1 MTDTRLTFFGAT
13 GEVTGSCT
21 LVETRRARV
30 LIDFGMIQGAAEVEN
45 RNTVLPPLDVDHL
58 DAVVITHAHMD
69 HCGRLPMLAPLG
81 LRAPIFA
88 TQPTTELLAP
98 ILHGSARLQSMLA
111 WQHANPRPRRASS
124 RSRIGAGV
132 RRLSTPQPTA
142 PESEDAAPPR
152 LYTEVEVAAVLPL
165 ITPLP
170 YLSPH
175 AIAPGITLRFL
186 DAGHVIGSASIELT
200 IGEGIEQHTI
210 VFSGDLGP
218 NGAPLVRPVRPPDR
232 ADVLVL
238 ESTYGD
244 RVHPEVRGTLAALA
258 EVVREAK
265 HSRSRVLAP
274 TFTLGRAQQLLFR
287 LGQLSRDGRLMGVP
301 VYLDSKMALIASE
314 TYMRHPDLLDA
325 ETARRARTGD
335 APLQFPELIYIDSR
349 EDSRRLNHM
358 RGPGI
363 IIAGSGFCH
372 GGPIVHH
379 LRHGLHRHDCRVLL
393 IGHQPH
399 GTPAGDLARGARSV
413 FLDDEEFDVEAKV
426 HRLPGFSGHADRND
440 LRAFAA
446 GIPTTPGII
455 ILNHGETDQRAPL
468 ATAIA
473 NQLSTK
479 VLTPHGIEQIAL

>member
-1 MTDTRLTFFGAT
+1 MPDTLLTFFGAT

-21 LVETRRARV
+21 LVETRHARV
-30 LIDFGMIQGAAEVEN
+30 LIDFGMVQGAAEVER
-45 RNTVLPPLDVDHL
+45 RNTLLPPLDADHL
-58 DAVVITHAHMD
+58 DAVVVTHAHVD

-81 LRAPIFA
+81 FRAPIYA
-88 TQPTTELLAP
+88 TQPTADVLGP

-111 WQHANPRPRRASS
+111 WQHANPRPIARP
-124 RSRIGAGV
+124 RIGTGV
-132 RRLSTPQPTA
+132 RRLSPPTPPPDLHTEA
-142 PESEDAAPPR
+142 PAQ
-152 LYTEVEVAAVLPL
+152 LYTGVEVDAVLPL
-165 ITPLP
+165 LTPLA
-170 YLSPH
+170 YDTSH
-175 AIAPGITLRFL
+175 EIAPGITLRFL

-200 IGEGIEQHTI
+200 IGKGLEQHTL

-218 NGAPLVRPVRPPDR
+218 SGAPLVRPVRPPER
-232 ADVLVL
+232 ADVLIL

-244 RVHPEVRGTLAALA
+244 RVHPEIRGTLAALA

-314 TYMRHPDLLDA
+314 TYMRYPDLLDA
-325 ETARRARTGD
+325 ETARRARSGD

-413 FLDDEEFDVEAKV
+413 FLDDQEFDVEAKI

-446 GIPTTPGII
+446 GVPSTPGLIV
-455 ILNHGETDQRAPL
+455 LNHGEPDQRTPL
-468 ATAIA
+468 ATALA
-473 NQLSTK
+473 NQLSTR
-479 VLTPHGIEQIAL
+479 VLTPTGIEQIAL